1 MLLQKRLRILIIILL
16 SLLVI
21 NTFNSCSKD
30 DDAIEPDKKEAPDKP
45 IEDKDESTD
54 GPTSE
59 EGGITLYSVNG
70 YDITKKTDYKVAD
83 NLLELQKDNQK
94 HTEIWGLISKV
105 IPNNYITFFNEYIVI
120 TGEESGIAGY
130 VVQTTNDLTKWQIGI
145 AIDLAYY
152 GGFNR
157 DGELSYTIIH
167 EFGHVLTLNDTQVN
181 SNKTENDC
189 QNYFPGEGCA
199 KEGSYINALFQNFW
213 KDIHDEFQNIGDDE
227 SEKQAFYEKYETRF
241 VTQYA
246 STNPAE
252 DIAESFTHF
261 VIFDKPTG
269 DTYANKKVQLFY
281 NYPEL
286 IELRNH
292 IRKSLN
298 IGTKTKSTPVI
309 KVWKRG
315 STFGKKGQKRS

>member
-1 MLLQKRLRILIIILL
+1 LFL
-16 SLLVI
+16 S
-21 NTFNSCSKD
+21 TFNACDKD
-30 DDAIEPDKKEAPDKP
+30 DDAVEPEKIETPDKP
-45 IEDKDESTD
+45 KEDKDGSTD

-59 EGGITLYSVNG
+59 EGGITLYSVDG
-70 YDITKKTDYKVAD
+70 YNINKTTDYKVAD
-83 NLLELQKDNQK
+83 NLVELQKDSQK
-94 HTEIWGLISKV
+94 HSEIWDLISKV
-105 IPNNYITFFNEYIVI
+105 VPNNYITFFNEYIVI

-130 VVQTTNDLTKWQIGI
+130 VVQTTHDLTKWQIGI
-145 AIDLAYY
+145 AIDLAYD

-167 EFGHVLTLNDTQVN
+167 EFGHVLTLNDTQLD
-181 SNKTENDC
+181 SKKTENDC

-199 KEGSYINALFQNFW
+199 KEGSYINALYQNYW
-213 KDIHDEFQNIGDDE
+213 KDIHDEHLDTGDDE
-227 SEKQAFYEKYETRF
+227 SKKQAFYEKYQDRF

-246 STNPAE
+246 STNPGE
-252 DIAESFTHF
+252 DIAECFTHF

-286 IELRNH
+286 VELRNY
-292 IRKSLN
+292 IRKSLS
-298 IGTKTKSTPVI
+298 IGTKSKSAPVI

-315 STFGKKGQKRS
+315 ATIGKKGQKRS

>member
-1 MLLQKRLRILIIILL
+1 MLFQKRLRVLIILL
-16 SLLVI
+16 VSLLI
-21 NTFNSCSKD
+21 LNTFNACSKD
-30 DDAIEPDKKEAPDKP
+30 DDAVEPEKKETPDKP
-45 IEDKDESTD
+45 KEDQTEQSDD
-54 GPTSE
+54 G
-59 EGGITLYSVNG
+59 GGITLYSVNG
-70 YDITKKTDYKVAD
+70 YNIDKTTDYKVTGKF
-83 NLLELQKDNQK
+83 LELQKDSKK
-94 HTEIWGLISKV
+94 HTETWALVSKI
-105 IPNNYITFFNEYIVI
+105 IPNSYITFFNEYLVF
-120 TGEESGIAGY
+120 TGEENGVAGF
-130 VVQTTNDLTKWQIGI
+130 VVQTKNDLTKWQIGI
-145 AIDLAYY
+145 AIDLAYD
-152 GGFNR
+152 GGFNK

-181 SNKTENDC
+181 SKKDETDC

-199 KEGSYINALFQNFW
+199 KEGSYINVLYQKYW
-213 KDIHDEFQNIGDDE
+213 KDIHNEFQEIGDDE
-227 SEKQAFYEKYETRF
+227 SKKEIFYEKYQDRF

-246 STNPAE
+246 STNPGE

-286 IELRNH
+286 VELRNY

-298 IGTKTKSTPVI
+298 IGTKSKSAPLI

-315 STFGKKGQKRS
+315 ATFGKKGQKRS